1 MCPCERLNITVFLKS
16 LSLYILSGLEI
27 GKDSGIE
34 FTDQKPP
41 ENNGGEQLVIKVKV
55 KILRAIL

>member
-34 FTDQKPP
+34 FTDQKTL
-41 ENNGGEQLVIKVKV
+41 ENNRGEQLMIKVKV